1 MMSREGGRVA
11 RVWLF
16 GGAAVVLLV
25 IVLVAS
31 IGWVVLSGAG
41 APGRPVPDYD
51 ARVLGTQR
59 EVALAELDGVSLLNM
74 WATWCGPCR
83 REMPALQAIYERYA
97 DEGLRVIG
105 VNVDTSASDEDIA
118 EFAEAIGVTFE
129 IWRDPQ
135 NEFIEAFR
143 AMGVPQ
149 TYLIA
154 GGRILRHW
162 QGRMNPMAPENLTSI
177 KTALGLAAAPRAD
190 T

>member
-1 MMSREGGRVA
+1 MIPREDGRVS

-16 GGAAVVLLV
+16 SGAAVLLATA
-25 IVLVAS
+25 LGAS
-31 IGWVVLSGAG
+31 VGWVALNGAS
-41 APGRPVPDYD
+41 ALGRPVPDYD

-59 EVALAELDGVSLLNM
+59 EVALAEVDGVSLLNM

-105 VNVDTSASDEDIA
+105 VNVDASASDEDIA
-118 EFAEAIGVTFE
+118 EFAEAIGINYE

-135 NEFIEAFR
+135 NEFVEAFR
-143 AMGVPQ
+143 AIGVPQ

-154 GGRILRHW
+154 EGRILRHW
-162 QGRMNPMAPENLTSI
+162 QGRMDPTAPENLASI
-177 KTALGLAAAPRAD
+177 KAALGLATAPGEGL
-190 T
+190 